1 MDRQVL
7 ESPLALWYR
16 LVRQWLTSGRPIM
29 ALPKVRFNWE
39 VNISLLMGGFV
50 FAISFFV
57 MIGRFEEKTNASFE
71 ADRMRLTL
79 IERSRAEEL
88 GRFNPLINKIIS
100 NNNVQDER
108 IANLATAL
116 IEMRKTNSEIS
127 AKLASISEDLAGI
140 KAQLHISPQ
149 RP

>member
-1 MDRQVL
+1 
-7 ESPLALWYR
+7 
-16 LVRQWLTSGRPIM
+16 M

-88 GRFNPLINKIIS
+88 GRFNPLIS

-108 IANLATAL
+108 ISNLATAL
-116 IEMRKTNSEIS
+116 IEMRKANSEIS

-140 KAQLHISPQ
+140 KAQLRISPQ